1 MAELRTI
8 ARPYAVALF
17 RAMQGADL
25 EAWSS
30 SISEMAQLASLPD
43 VIALAKNPV
52 VSSNQLGETFL
63 SLLKSPM
70 NEVLKNFINVLVENG
85 RLSILPEINT
95 QFQELKNA
103 AMGAADARIIS
114 AFALEEAKVKNLV
127 SVLEKKFGRTLNPTI
142 EVDASLIGGVRIEVG
157 DEVLDTSVRAKLQNM
172 QTALSL

>member
-17 RAMQGADL
+17 RAAQGADL
-25 EAWSS
+25 VAWSN

-43 VIALAKNPV
+43 VIALAQNPV
-52 VSSNQLGETFL
+52 VSSSQLGETFL
-63 SLLKSPM
+63 SLLKSPTS
-70 NEVLKNFINVLVENG
+70 EVLKSFVGVLVENG

-103 AMGAADARIIS
+103 AMGVADARIIS
-114 AFALEEAKVKNLV
+114 AFALEETKVKNLV
-127 SVLEKKFGRTLNPTI
+127 SVLEKKFGRTLNPI
-142 EVDASLIGGVRIEVG
+142 VEVDASLIGGVRIEVG